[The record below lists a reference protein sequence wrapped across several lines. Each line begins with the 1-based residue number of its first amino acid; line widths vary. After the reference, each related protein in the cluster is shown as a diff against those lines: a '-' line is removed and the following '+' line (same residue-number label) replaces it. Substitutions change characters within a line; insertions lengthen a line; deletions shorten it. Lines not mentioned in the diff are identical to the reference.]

1 MYNFLGQIQI
11 QKEQKTCGTAAF
23 RLRILFQSSDLFSF
37 SLCVFHTRLP
47 SFIFAILH
55 RFSTKKKNFFYK
67 NQFEIYGG
75 ALNGFFRKT
84 IPTKQD
90 THCKCDCCH
99 FFFAYVV
106 QTRFRAI
113 FFFSSSSSCASLLH
127 ILLYHRFYLY
137 RLF

>member
-1 MYNFLGQIQI
+1 MGQIQI

-113 FFFSSSSSCASLLH
+113 FFIFSSSSSCAGLLH